1 MTNLNY
7 HEGSYILQERY
18 AIQLVNNVY
27 TVHQGLFCKHKDRRG
42 SLVTKSY
49 KWESSVTCA
58 LIEAYNHLSQYDTAG
73 SSNEWDLKPAVR
85 EID

>member
-1 MTNLNY
+1 MKEAIYFKKDMLY
-7 HEGSYILQERY
+7 SLWIMYI
-18 AIQLVNNVY
+18 
-27 TVHQGLFCKHKDRRG
+27 HQGLFCKHKDRRG